1 MTTTGTWRRPLTN
14 VVVERAAAEPGI
26 AAMSELGSVS
36 PLPLA
41 PPRRRTLFGPLHEP
55 LFRSLWVAAV
65 ISYTGTWMQN
75 VGAGWLM
82 TSLTMSP
89 LMVGLVQAAN
99 SIAVFLVVLPAGAIA
114 DVVDRRK
121 LLLLTQLW
129 MVLAAAAL
137 GVLTIAGLVT
147 PALLLLF
154 TFLMGFGAVLNDPA
168 WQAITP
174 EIVSR
179 ENFAAGIALNSAGF
193 NVARAIGPALGGLV
207 IYAAGSGIAF
217 LLNAASFFGVI
228 YFLYR
233 WKTAPG
239 RTSITANHTFDTM
252 LDGFRHLRGSRSMR
266 AVLVRSVVFSI
277 SGSAL
282 LALLPLISHP
292 YGSQG
297 FGLLLGVFG
306 VGALIGAAIMPFLRR
321 MMSVDALVATS
332 TGVFAVTTYAGG
344 RWCGFLPMSI
354 TLLVAGVAWIQ
365 ILASLN
371 VSAQTMAPHFLR
383 ARAISMYLLVL
394 QGGFAAGAALWGAV
408 AEQSGVQRSLQ
419 YAAIGLLLGITA
431 TIWFRLHPVPVEP
444 NTIGMD

>member
-1 MTTTGTWRRPLTN
+1 MAATEAVRRQFSRDVAGPSAAQPATEISALHAVSGSPTATT
-14 VVVERAAAEPGI
+14 
-26 AAMSELGSVS
+26 
-36 PLPLA
+36 
-41 PPRRRTLFGPLHEP
+41 PRRTVLGPLHEP
-55 LFRSLWVAAV
+55 LFRSLWIAAV
-65 ISYTGTWMQN
+65 VSYTGTWMQN

-129 MVLAAAAL
+129 MVLAAAGL
-137 GVLTIAGLVT
+137 GVLTIEGLVT

-174 EIVSR
+174 EVVSR

-228 YFLYR
+228 YFLHR
-233 WKTAPG
+233 WKCAPG
-239 RTSITANHTFDTM
+239 RTSLSLKHTFDTM
-252 LDGFRHLRGSRSMR
+252 FDGLRHLRGSRNMH
-266 AVLVRSVVFSI
+266 AVLVRSAVFSI

-292 YGSQG
+292 FGSQG
-297 FGLLLGVFG
+297 FGLLLAVFG
-306 VGALIGAAIMPFLRR
+306 VGALIGATIMPFLRR

-332 TGVFAVTTYAGG
+332 TAVFAVTTYAGG

-354 TLLVAGVAWIQ
+354 TLLIAGIAWIQ

-394 QGGFAAGAALWGAV
+394 QGGFAVGAALWGAV
-408 AEQSGVQRSLQ
+408 AERSGVQQSLQ
-419 YAAIGLLLGITA
+419 YASVGLLLGIGA

>member
-1 MTTTGTWRRPLTN
+1 MAATQAVRRLFSRDANSPSAALP
-14 VVVERAAAEPGI
+14 AAEMSVLHAVSGSPI
-26 AAMSELGSVS
+26 ATH
-36 PLPLA
+36 
-41 PPRRRTLFGPLHEP
+41 PRRTVIGPLHEP
-55 LFRSLWVAAV
+55 LFRSLWIAAV
-65 ISYTGTWMQN
+65 VSYTGTWMQN

-89 LMVGLVQAAN
+89 LMVGLVQAAS

-129 MVLAAAAL
+129 MVLAAAGL
-137 GVLTIAGLVT
+137 GILTIAGWVT

-174 EIVSR
+174 EVVSR

-207 IYAAGSGIAF
+207 IYSAGSGIAF

-233 WKTAPG
+233 WKCAPG
-239 RTSITANHTFDTM
+239 RTSLSFKHTFTTM
-252 LDGFRHLRGSRSMR
+252 FDGLRHLRGSRSMH
-266 AVLVRSVVFSI
+266 AVLVRSAVFSI

-292 YGSQG
+292 FGSQG
-297 FGLLLGVFG
+297 FGLLLAVFG
-306 VGALIGAAIMPFLRR
+306 VGALIGATIMPFLRR

-332 TGVFAVTTYAGG
+332 TAVFAVTTYVGG

-354 TLLVAGVAWIQ
+354 TLFIAGIAWIQ

-408 AEQSGVQRSLQ
+408 AERSSVQQSLQ
-419 YAAIGLLLGITA
+419 YASVGLLLGIAA